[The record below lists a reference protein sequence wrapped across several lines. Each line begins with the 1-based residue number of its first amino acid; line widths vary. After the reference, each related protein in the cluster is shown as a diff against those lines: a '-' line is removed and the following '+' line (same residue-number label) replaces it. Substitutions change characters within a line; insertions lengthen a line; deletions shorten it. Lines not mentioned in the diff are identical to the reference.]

1 MFHSAIYW
9 PARFSHLAQQAQQP
23 VLQNF
28 YAQPVIDGST
38 PICECPLVA
47 LDFETTGL
55 NAQQDAILSIG
66 LVPFNTQRIALN
78 KAQYWL
84 VQPTRPLEEGSV
96 VIHGITHSELRHAQ
110 EPEVVLSELF
120 DALRGKIVVAHFRH
134 IEREFLRQATLNL
147 WDEAVEF
154 PIIDTLEIEHYVQNA
169 QRSLWQRLL
178 RRPLNSVRLGQSRL
192 RYGLPAYSPHHAL
205 TDAIATAELFQAQC
219 AHHLRPDT
227 PIQSLWL

>member
-78 KAQYWL
+78 QAQYWL
-84 VQPTRPLEEGSV
+84 VQPTKPLEEGSV

-110 EPEVVLSELF
+110 
-120 DALRGKIVVAHFRH
+120 
-134 IEREFLRQATLNL
+134 NL
-147 WDEAVEF
+147 KWYLVNSSM
-154 PIIDTLEIEHYVQNA
+154 HYVEK
-169 QRSLWQRLL
+169 LL
-178 RRPLNSVRLGQSRL
+178 LPIFAILNVN
-192 RYGLPAYSPHHAL
+192 
-205 TDAIATAELFQAQC
+205 FC
-219 AHHLRPDT
+219 AKRH
-227 PIQSLWL
+227 